1 MAIRIDENTIFE
13 DGRVKKVG
21 EAKAPKVEDRKS
33 ESADGGKSP
42 KRGRGAKGSKGT
54 PVKETEQTSE
64 GAENTDG
71 GKEA

>member
-21 EAKAPKVEDRKS
+21 EAKAPKVEDKKS

-42 KRGRGAKGSKGT
+42 KRGRGAKGT